1 MGSPFQHNLFQL
13 GSIVRTGHIDVVVGV
28 RGKGLQIVAFIIR
41 QRNTDSIESHTIL
54 FEGRSLLRT
63 IPLRI
68 VNGFAAESRRT
79 VGNEDNVGGTAL
91 VPTTVQPGVRL
102 LKRRRIV
109 GSAVCVHFINF
120 IVNLG

>member
-1 MGSPFQHNLFQL
+1 M
-13 GSIVRTGHIDVVVGV
+13 VGV

-41 QRNTDSIESHTIL
+41 QRNTDSIESHTIS
-54 FEGRSLLRT
+54 FEGLSLIRT

-68 VNGFAAESRRT
+68 ANGFAAESRCT
-79 VGNEDNVGGTAL
+79 VGNENNVGGTAL
-91 VPTTVQPGVRL
+91 VLTTFQPGVRL

-109 GSAVCVHFINF
+109 GSAVCVHFLNF